1 MGSFPALTRPGLCDT
16 TSSET
21 RTARGSGGV
30 RLPVPVLREALDLEA
45 EGNLQMMIEAAVRVL
60 NDLEAQ
66 GIIETYAI
74 GGGMAG
80 AVYAEPIVT
89 YDLDAFV
96 LVRPAKGNLVSL
108 RSIYEYLR
116 GKGHEE
122 DKEHVVIGDVPVQFI
137 PAYNR
142 LTEEA
147 VRDAVELPYKGLRM
161 RVFRIEHLIAIMLQ
175 TGRAKDRV
183 KLVQLLDHGEPDAD
197 HLDEVLRR
205 HRLTGK

>member
-1 MGSFPALTRPGLCDT
+1 L
-16 TSSET
+16 E
-21 RTARGSGGV
+21 
-30 RLPVPVLREALDLEA
+30 RLVQGKEHSA
-45 EGNLQMMIEAAVRVL
+45 QMMIEKTVRVL

-89 YDLDAFV
+89 FDLDAFV
-96 LVRPAKGNLVSL
+96 ILRPARGSLVSL
-108 RSIYEYLR
+108 ATIYDYLR
-116 GKGHEE
+116 GKGYKEH
-122 DKEHVVIGDVPVQFI
+122 KEHVVIGDVPVQFI

-147 VRDAVELPYKGLRM
+147 VRNAVEFPYKGLRM

-175 TGRAKDRV
+175 TGRSKDRV
-183 KLVQLLDHGEPDAD
+183 KIMQLLDHAEPDYD
-197 HLDEVLRR
+197 HLKEVLKR
-205 HRLTGK
+205 HRLKGKWARFKRTFHDR